1 MPVIDLVTGFLG
13 SGKTT
18 FIRKYAQY
26 LMDEGMRIGILE
38 NDYGAVNVD
47 MTLLS
52 DLRGE
57 KCEIEMI
64 SGGCDYDC
72 HKRRFKS
79 KLISMGM
86 SGYDRIIV
94 EPSGIFD
101 TDEFFDILHED
112 PIDSWY
118 RIGSVITIVDAGIP
132 EQMSEEAEYFF
143 MAQAAN
149 AGKIVLS
156 HVDTNPGKE
165 AVIADHLNRA
175 MERFKCRRRF
185 KAENLFSKNID
196 EYTKEDFARLTR
208 VEYVGADHVKITSV
222 DENGFDS
229 FFFMNVVMK
238 EEELTEKARK
248 LLNDIS
254 AGNVLRIKGFLN
266 TPDGKW
272 FELNIT
278 REAEEIREVKTGQS
292 ILIVIGEKL
301 DKERVYSY
309 FEGGTGERQH

>member
-1 MPVIDLVTGFLG
+1 MPVIDLITGFLG

-26 LMDEGMRIGILE
+26 LMDKGMRIGILE

-52 DLRGE
+52 DLRSD
-57 KCEIEMI
+57 KCELEMV

-72 HKRRFKS
+72 HRRRFKS

-94 EPSGIFD
+94 EPSGVFD

-118 RIGSVITIVDAGIP
+118 RIGSVLTIVDAGIP
-132 EQMSEEAEYFF
+132 DEMSEEAEYFF

-156 HVDTNPGKE
+156 HVDTNPGQEQK
-165 AVIADHLNRA
+165 IADHLNRV
-175 MERFKCRRRF
+175 MEQFKCKRRF
-185 KAENLFSKNID
+185 KPENLFAKEID
-196 EYTKEDFARLTR
+196 SITTEDFDKLSR
-208 VEYVGADHVKITSV
+208 VEYVGADHVKITTM
-222 DENGFDS
+222 DDNGFQS
-229 FFFMNVVMK
+229 LFYMNVIM
-238 EEELTEKARK
+238 EEEDFREKIRR
-248 LLNDIS
+248 LFQDQD
-254 AGNVLRIKGFLN
+254 AGHVLRVKGYLQ
-266 TPDGKW
+266 TPEEKW
-272 FELNIT
+272 YELNIT
-278 REAEEIREVKTGQS
+278 KETEIIKEVESGQA
-292 ILIVIGEKL
+292 ILIVIGEEL
-301 DKERVYSY
+301 NKEKVYSY
-309 FEGGTGERQH
+309 FEGATTV